1 MAGYLA
7 LSGSF
12 KNMKE
17 IKNILICLLISS
29 SLFAMDIYD
38 EVANS
43 IRSGD
48 ARQLATFFSNSI
60 DLTIVDKENV
70 YSKDQAEFIIKDF
83 FSKNPP
89 KAFNILHKGSS
100 PEGTQYLIGNLVT
113 TNGKTF
119 RTSFYI
125 KTIKGKSALQE
136 LRFEVE

>member
-1 MAGYLA
+1 
-7 LSGSF
+7 
-12 KNMKE
+12 MKE
-17 IKNILICLLISS
+17 IKSILICLLISS
-29 SLFAMDIYD
+29 SLFAMDIYE

-100 PEGTQYLIGNLVT
+100 PEGTQYLIGNLLT

-119 RTSFYI
+119 RTSFYM
-125 KTIKGKSALQE
+125 KTVKGKSALQE

>member
-1 MAGYLA
+1 
-7 LSGSF
+7 
-12 KNMKE
+12 MKE
-17 IKNILICLLISS
+17 IKKILVFLLLSS
-29 SLFAMDIYD
+29 PAFALDIYE

-48 ARQLATFFSNSI
+48 ARQLSSYFSNSI
-60 DLTIVDKENV
+60 DLTIVDNENV
-70 YSKDQAEFIIKDF
+70 YSKAQAEFILKDF

-113 TNGKTF
+113 SNGKTF

-125 KTIKGKSALQE
+125 KTVKGKSYLQE
-136 LRFEVE
+136 LRIEVE